1 MLSARGVCDD
11 AAMGF
16 AEHLE
21 RFFPDRSQAVIAPV
35 RADVQ
40 DRLPGFRVLRVAPAE
55 TGQPW
60 IYATCGAAQSGAA
73 GEPGAEYV
81 LLAPGADPAIVE
93 MLAALA
99 MLDADAPA
107 GIGVGSIIALRRP
120 WTASSWARH
129 VLVLPPYPFEP
140 EFAVCEHDG
149 ERRIVVLW
157 LVPILAVEA
166 QYAREH
172 GYEALEQLIE
182 TREANVADPARA
194 SVV

>member
-1 MLSARGVCDD
+1 MPG
-11 AAMGF
+11 MGF

-21 RFFPDRSQAVIAPV
+21 RFFPDRSHAVIAPV
-35 RADVQ
+35 RADVEQ
-40 DRLPGFRVLRVAPAE
+40 RLPGFRVLRVAPGG

-60 IYATCGAAQSGAA
+60 IYATCGAAQGA
-73 GEPGAEYV
+73 EGAEYV
-81 LLAPGADPAIVE
+81 LLAPGADAAIVE

-99 MLDADAPA
+99 TLNADAPT
-107 GIGVGSIIALRRP
+107 GIGVGSIIALGRS

-129 VLVLPPYPFEP
+129 VLVLPPYPFP
-140 EFAVCEHDG
+140 AEFAVCEEEG

-182 TREANVADPARA
+182 TRAANLADPARA
-194 SVV
+194 PVV

>member
-1 MLSARGVCDD
+1 MSV
-11 AAMGF
+11 

-21 RFFPDRSQAVIAPV
+21 RFFPDRSLAVIAPV
-35 RADVQ
+35 RGDVEE
-40 DRLPGFRVLRVAPAE
+40 RLPRFRVLRVAPSE

-60 IYATCGAAQSGAA
+60 IYATCGAAESAPEGD
-73 GEPGAEYV
+73 EGAEYV
-81 LLAPGADPAIVE
+81 LLAPGADAAIVE

-99 MLDADAPA
+99 IVNAGAPA
-107 GIGVGSIIALRRP
+107 GIGVGSIIALGRS

-129 VLVLPPYPFEP
+129 VLVLPPYPFPP
-140 EFAVCEHDG
+140 EFALCEEAG

-157 LVPILAVEA
+157 LVPILAIEA

-182 TREANVADPARA
+182 AREANVADPARA